1 MKKKKKNNEDKGIVV
16 WRKKSDK
23 EAVTF
28 FLCLLYSGKRCVWRT
43 HGNRENERKKT
54 ISAKNSLKMCVCEFN
69 QIHPYVLGR
78 SIKISNNSISSVS
91 RTRKLN

>member
-1 MKKKKKNNEDKGIVV
+1 MRIKVLSYEEKKKD
-16 WRKKSDK
+16 DK

-28 FLCLLYSGKRCVWRT
+28 FLCLVYSGERCVWRT
-43 HGNRENERKKT
+43 HGNEENERKT
-54 ISAKNSLKMCVCEFN
+54 IRVKKFIKNMCVCEFN